1 MRNLIYYYVYTREID
16 DNRRNSYNDEYI
28 IIYNMK
34 REKQNT
40 AKIGTDVV
48 YRWQNQKLHIFKIRG
63 KK

>member
-16 DNRRNSYNDEYI
+16 DNRRNSYNDEY